1 MIRNTCGKF
10 QSNTSSGY
18 LENLEN
24 IHLHANLNIGYSKF
38 KRGTHNSKFPSLNQ
52 FRVTFLTLPNRFNDK
67 EHLWKVSIQYKQ
79 WLLRKLRKY
88 PLARKP

>member
-10 QSNTSSGY
+10 QSNICSSY

-24 IHLHANLNIGYSKF
+24 IHLHANFNIGILSSK
-38 KRGTHNSKFPSLNQ
+38 GAITLSLNQ
-52 FRVTFLTLPNRFNDK
+52 FRVTFLTLPNRFDDK
-67 EHLWKVSIQYKQ
+67 EQLWKVSIQYKQ